1 MAVSTRCLLPYQ
13 PAVKQR
19 RAHRRI
25 EYAAG
30 DFLFLMM
37 RGCRRK
43 ELRLDGCVIRD
54 PSLEDAA
61 MYDGFLELSALGAAV
76 LFVLFVILLA

>member
-13 PAVKQR
+13 PAVK
-19 RAHRRI
+19 
-25 EYAAG
+25 
-30 DFLFLMM
+30 